1 VGSLQRRLG
10 QTKNQAERRI
20 GGRFSFISCVVCSS
34 LESNGDFP
42 ISRKETLGIDPRLA
56 SILSGMKLAGHEVVA
71 ALVATSFAAG
81 LNLYATVATLGL
93 LAHLGVLSLPPALE
107 MLSNWY
113 VIGVS
118 VALFAIEFFADKIP
132 AFDLVWNTLHTFIRV
147 PVAALLAYRATETL
161 SPWQQLLATAAG
173 GVIAFAAHSGKTAA
187 RAAVTA
193 SPEPFSNAA
202 LSFGEDAFAIF
213 LTWFAT
219 RHPYWAAAIAAVFLA
234 IIVALARW
242 VLRSLRA
249 LFRGAEQVV
258 VR

>member
-1 VGSLQRRLG
+1 
-10 QTKNQAERRI
+10 
-20 GGRFSFISCVVCSS
+20 
-34 LESNGDFP
+34 
-42 ISRKETLGIDPRLA
+42 
-56 SILSGMKLAGHEVVA
+56 MKLPGNELVA

-81 LNLYATVATLGL
+81 LNLYATVATLGV
-93 LAHLGVLSLPPALE
+93 LAHVEVLTLPPGLE
-107 MLSNWY
+107 VLASWY
-113 VIGVS
+113 VIGISGV
-118 VALFAIEFFADKIP
+118 LFTIEFFADKIP
-132 AFDLVWNTLHTFIRV
+132 AFDLVWNTLHTFVRV

-173 GVIAFAAHSGKTAA
+173 GAIAFAAHGGKTAA

-202 LSFGEDAFAIF
+202 LSLGEDALAIF

-219 RHPYWAAAIAAVFLA
+219 RHPYWAAAIAALFLL
-234 IIVALARW
+234 IIVVLARW

-249 LFRGAEQVV
+249 LFRGAEEVV